1 MTEQAGI
8 TAHDMLH
15 ALQLPERVLF
25 DEKYGSWVWV
35 RGVLAV
41 PVAVASDGSAVI
53 KSVLWADRE
62 LFDRFPRE
70 QAG

>member
-15 ALQLPERVLF
+15 ALQLPERVAF
-25 DEKYGSWVWV
+25 DQKYGSWVWV

-41 PVAVASDGSAVI
+41 PVAVADDGSAVI
-53 KSVLWADRE
+53 TSVLWADRD
-62 LFDRFPRE
+62 LYDQYPRE
-70 QAG
+70 TA